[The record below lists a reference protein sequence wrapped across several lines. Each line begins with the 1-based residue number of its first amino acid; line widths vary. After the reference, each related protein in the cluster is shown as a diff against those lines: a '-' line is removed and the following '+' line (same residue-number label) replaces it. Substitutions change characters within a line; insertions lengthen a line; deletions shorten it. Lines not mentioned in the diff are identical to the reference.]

1 MRSSRPD
8 PKSDTAPSVLPSP
21 EELMAQYA
29 LLVWKTAAT
38 YLRDPEDI
46 KECVNDT
53 FLAFYMQIENFTPA
67 KRSYASLLVSIARN
81 KAVDR
86 YRKNRASGS
95 DAHSGAFSGKTAGS
109 FPAAGSTEAFDI
121 ERIPD
126 PENLEDRII
135 TETDLKA
142 ALDTL
147 SPEEFDLIR
156 MKYYNGMSIREI
168 AESMDLPYETVKK
181 RHQRSLFKLRRF
193 LTTALIILLIAAVLT
208 ACAYIILRY
217 FGIVPGYGVNLDIE
231 NKIFVLNEPVSSDN
245 GQYHITI
252 NRALL
257 SNGTFGAEITV
268 HNNTPGAPFPENSY
282 EAGNAE
288 PQQPIIAEI
297 ISIDGESG
305 NEAAEY
311 VPPWY
316 SPVDYWFLK
325 GEPENTGAHIQSLGY
340 AADEDTQVMQMIW
353 FLDEMPGTAASGE
366 PDSVEN
372 DSGEPDSNGE
382 DTEEHEFI
390 LVSENSFFEIPI
402 RLTPIQELP
411 LEQYSYEL
419 TELGGFMTD
428 AYIEDGHLMADV
440 YALPGETFVP
450 ASYDEITAVSED
462 GSRLTGSPAGN
473 GGLIG
478 TGLSSWDFGPAEPGS
493 YTIELSSILISA
505 DMPEDASISLS
516 RILDPEEDHTLEIPG
531 GTAEFGT
538 PTDEH
543 PLPEARDS
551 YLNEGTVRLY
561 FPVEVTPYREDLSC
575 YMLTFGIG
583 LTDAPDELLYPS
595 STGMITDPNYE
606 EWRFWGLEYSWPED
620 VSTDDL
626 SLLSNKYQSASVIY
640 SWDYTFSI
648 ETEAEERTEDPEE
661 TEN

>member
-1 MRSSRPD
+1 MRPPRST
-8 PKSDTAPSVLPSP
+8 PKSDPAQSVLPSP

-29 LLVWKTAAT
+29 LLVWKTAAV
-38 YLRDPEDI
+38 YLHDPEDI

-53 FLAFYMQIENFTPA
+53 FLAFYIKSENYDPE
-67 KRSYASLLVSIARN
+67 KGSYAALLVSIARN

-86 YRKNRASGS
+86 YRKNRASQSAAVLGES
-95 DAHSGAFSGKTAGS
+95 PCRHA
-109 FPAAGSTEAFDI
+109 AAGSTDDFDI
-121 ERIPD
+121 ENIPD
-126 PENLEDRII
+126 PEDLEERIV

-156 MKYYNGMSIREI
+156 MKYYDGMSIREI

-181 RHQRSLFKLRRF
+181 RHQRSLVKLHRF

-217 FGIVPGYGVNLDIE
+217 FGIVPGYGVNLDLE
-231 NKIFVLNEPVSSDN
+231 NKVFVLDEPVSADN

-257 SNGTFGAEITV
+257 SNDTFGVEFTV

-282 EAGNAE
+282 EAGDAE
-288 PQQPIIAEI
+288 PQQPIISEI
-297 ISIDGESG
+297 ISVDGPPG
-305 NEAAEY
+305 TEASEY

-325 GEPENTGAHIQSLGY
+325 GDPENTGAHIQNIGY
-340 AADEDTQVMQMIW
+340 AEDEDTQVMQMIW
-353 FLDEMPGTAASGE
+353 FLDEIPGAAESAETEIGE
-366 PDSVEN
+366 FV
-372 DSGEPDSNGE
+372 
-382 DTEEHEFI
+382 

-402 RLTPIQELP
+402 RLTSIQELP

-428 AYIEDGHLMADV
+428 AYIEDGHLTADV

-450 ASYDEITAVSED
+450 ASYDEITAVAED

-493 YTIELSSILISA
+493 YTIELGSILISA
-505 DMPEDASISLS
+505 DLPADTSISLS
-516 RILDPEEDHTLEIPG
+516 RILDPEADHTLEIPG

-551 YLNEGTVRLY
+551 NPNEEAVRLY

-575 YMLTFGIG
+575 YSLYFGIG

-595 STGMITDPNYE
+595 SIGTIPYPNWTE
-606 EWRFWGLEYSWPED
+606 DWRFWGLEYSWPED

-626 SLLSNKYQSASVIY
+626 SLLSNRYQSASVQY
-640 SWDYTFSI
+640 YWDYTFSI
-648 ETEAEERTEDPEE
+648 ETEADEHTENPEE
-661 TEN
+661 TGN